1 MNNPTNLLSR
11 HGRRFAGKSLPLARA
26 FTLIELLVV
35 IAIIA
40 ILAAILFP
48 VFAQARE
55 KARQASCTSNLKQ
68 VGMAVRMYLQDY
80 DETYLPWGQSVTAS
94 PAAILDP
101 YIKNYQV
108 WVCPSETNA
117 NVRKNLNPTYV
128 SYMFN
133 DGEDVSSGK
142 SIARISGLPES
153 GFGNVSDLVVTHD
166 SDPSEVGWTEGNTW
180 DSGLTTDWPHFRPG
194 GCVDSRNGGKVIKPC
209 GSNSYLKPWFTRH
222 SGLFNVLFMDAHV
235 KARNARSLTD
245 ANFIPQP

>member
-1 MNNPTNLLSR
+1 MNTQTNFHSR
-11 HGRRFAGKSLPLARA
+11 YGRSSTGKG

-55 KARQASCTSNLKQ
+55 KARAASCTSNLKQ
-68 VGMAVRMYLQDY
+68 IGLSVRMYLQDY

-142 SIARISGLPES
+142 SNRASQRAVGGGFRQLLRTGDHARLRSKRSGLD
-153 GFGNVSDLVVTHD
+153 G
-166 SDPSEVGWTEGNTW
+166 
-180 DSGLTTDWPHFRPG
+180 R
-194 GCVDSRNGGKVIKPC
+194 
-209 GSNSYLKPWFTRH
+209 
-222 SGLFNVLFMDAHV
+222 
-235 KARNARSLTD
+235 
-245 ANFIPQP
+245 

>member
-1 MNNPTNLLSR
+1 MMNTNTT
-11 HGRRFAGKSLPLARA
+11 FTTPCAGKAAASKRA

-68 VGMAVRMYLQDY
+68 IGTAVRMYLQDY
-80 DETYLPWGQSVTAS
+80 DEVYLPWGQSVTAS
-94 PAAILDP
+94 PAAILNP
-101 YIKNYQV
+101 YVKNYQV
-108 WVCPSETNA
+108 WVCPSETVA

-133 DGEDVSSGK
+133 DGEDVSTGK
-142 SIARISGLPES
+142 SIGRICGLSES
-153 GFGNVSDLVVTHD
+153 GFGNVAELVVTHD
-166 SDPSEVGWTEGNTW
+166 SDTSEVGWTEGNTW
-180 DSGLTTDWPHFRPG
+180 DSGLTTDWPHFRAG
-194 GCVDSRNGGKVIKPC
+194 GCVDSGNGGKVIKPC
-209 GSNSYLKPWFTRH
+209 GANSYLKPWFTRH
-222 SGLFNVLFMDAHV
+222 SGLFNVLFMDSHV
-235 KARNARSLTD
+235 KARDARSMSD

>member
-1 MNNPTNLLSR
+1 MHLQTTSQSR
-11 HGRRFAGKSLPLARA
+11 FGRPSSGKAAPLNRA

-68 VGMAVRMYLQDY
+68 IGMATRMYLQDY

-142 SIARISGLPES
+142 SIGRICGLPEAS
-153 GFGNVSDLVVTHD
+153 FGNMSDLVVTHD

-180 DSGLTTDWPHFRPG
+180 DDGLTTDWPHFRPG
-194 GCVDSRNGGKVIKPC
+194 GCVDSGNGGKIIKPC
-209 GSNSYLKPWFTRH
+209 GSQSYLKVWFTRH
-222 SGLFNVLFMDAHV
+222 FGRFNVLFMDAHV
-235 KARNARSLTD
+235 KARDARSMTD